1 LIDAGI
7 QAIPQ
12 YPVAGR
18 FLDLGVLSPIKLD
31 IEVDGEGCHRT
42 AGGGRKDDDVWR
54 DEQMM
59 SHGWKICRFW
69 VYQLKEDMDGC
80 VAKVLRLLS
89 E

>member
-1 LIDAGI
+1 
-7 QAIPQ
+7 
-12 YPVAGR
+12 
-18 FLDLGVLSPIKLD
+18 
-31 IEVDGEGCHRT
+31 
-42 AGGGRKDDDVWR
+42 
-54 DEQMM
+54 MM